1 MSEQYTYAVARIRAL
16 EVSLFSDSTIDQLIA
31 CQNYDQALQFLEEK
45 GWGDAESSGDAE
57 KILTRE
63 EEKTW
68 EVVKELSIGMEH
80 FDVLSYPKLF
90 HNLKAAVKE
99 VCTGDKNRH
108 IYYEDVRIPGEEM
121 RKIVED
127 RDFGK
132 LPDSMRIAGEE
143 AYETL
148 LHTGDG
154 QLCDVIIDRAALD
167 AIYQAGKESPD
178 KIIQDYAESTV
189 AVADIK
195 IAVRSQKTAKS
206 TDFMKRAMAECDSLS
221 VSQLSKAA
229 LSGMDAICEYLRG
242 TAYAE
247 GADALAESPSA
258 FERWCDNRI
267 IQTIS
272 PEKYHANMPWY
283 QEQISNCTYRQF
295 TTGFFYGKPDENT
308 QIYDSN
314 TYVREYTYLGFA
326 EEIDERG
333 LARLTQRNKFSV
345 GETIEIMKPDGRNI
359 PVTVEA
365 IYNEEGESMES
376 APHAQQRI
384 YVKLNETPEVFDI
397 LRRGE

>member
-57 KILTRE
+57 KILKRE

-167 AIYQAGKESPD
+167 AIYQA
-178 KIIQDYAESTV
+178 TV
-189 AVADIK
+189 
-195 IAVRSQKTAKS
+195 
-206 TDFMKRAMAECDSLS
+206 
-221 VSQLSKAA
+221 
-229 LSGMDAICEYLRG
+229 
-242 TAYAE
+242 
-247 GADALAESPSA
+247 
-258 FERWCDNRI
+258 
-267 IQTIS
+267 
-272 PEKYHANMPWY
+272 
-283 QEQISNCTYRQF
+283 
-295 TTGFFYGKPDENT
+295 TG
-308 QIYDSN
+308 
-314 TYVREYTYLGFA
+314 
-326 EEIDERG
+326 
-333 LARLTQRNKFSV
+333 
-345 GETIEIMKPDGRNI
+345 
-359 PVTVEA
+359 
-365 IYNEEGESMES
+365 
-376 APHAQQRI
+376 
-384 YVKLNETPEVFDI
+384 
-397 LRRGE
+397 

>member
-31 CQNYDQALQFLEEK
+31 CQSYDQALQFLEEK
-45 GWGDAESSGDAE
+45 GWGDTESSGDAE

-99 VCTGDKNRH
+99 VCTGEKNRH

-167 AIYQAGKESPD
+167 AIYQAGKASPD

-189 AVADIK
+189 AV
-195 IAVRSQKTAKS
+195 
-206 TDFMKRAMAECDSLS
+206 AECDSLS

-247 GADALAESPSA
+247 GAEALAESPSA

-272 PEKYHANMPWY
+272 PEKYHAFTIGPVIAY
-283 QEQISNCTYRQF
+283 VIARQNEIK
-295 TTGFFYGKPDENT
+295 TVRIILSGKQNELPD
-308 QIYDSN
+308 DSIRERVRKM
-314 TYVREYTYLGFA
+314 YV
-326 EEIDERG
+326 
-333 LARLTQRNKFSV
+333 
-345 GETIEIMKPDGRNI
+345 
-359 PVTVEA
+359 
-365 IYNEEGESMES
+365 
-376 APHAQQRI
+376 
-384 YVKLNETPEVFDI
+384 
-397 LRRGE
+397 

>member
-45 GWGDAESSGDAE
+45 GWGDNESSGDAE

-80 FDVLSYPKLF
+80 FDV
-90 HNLKAAVKE
+90 
-99 VCTGDKNRH
+99 CTGEKNRH

-272 PEKYHANMPWY
+272 PEKYHAFTIGPVIAY
-283 QEQISNCTYRQF
+283 VIARQNEIK
-295 TTGFFYGKPDENT
+295 TVRIILSGKQNELPD
-308 QIYDSN
+308 DSIRER
-314 TYVREYTYLGFA
+314 VRE
-326 EEIDERG
+326 
-333 LARLTQRNKFSV
+333 
-345 GETIEIMKPDGRNI
+345 M
-359 PVTVEA
+359 
-365 IYNEEGESMES
+365 
-376 APHAQQRI
+376 
-384 YVKLNETPEVFDI
+384 YV
-397 LRRGE
+397 

>member
-16 EVSLFSDSTIDQLIA
+16 EVSLFSDSAIDQLIA

-108 IYYEDVRIPGEEM
+108 IYYEDVR
-121 RKIVED
+121 
-127 RDFGK
+127 
-132 LPDSMRIAGEE
+132 RIAGEK

-258 FERWCDNRI
+258 FERWCDNWI

-272 PEKYHANMPWY
+272 PEKYHAFTIGPVIAY
-283 QEQISNCTYRQF
+283 VIARQNEIK
-295 TTGFFYGKPDENT
+295 TVRIILSGKQNELPD
-308 QIYDSN
+308 DSIRER
-314 TYVREYTYLGFA
+314 VRE
-326 EEIDERG
+326 
-333 LARLTQRNKFSV
+333 
-345 GETIEIMKPDGRNI
+345 M
-359 PVTVEA
+359 
-365 IYNEEGESMES
+365 
-376 APHAQQRI
+376 
-384 YVKLNETPEVFDI
+384 YV
-397 LRRGE
+397 